1 MSLAK
6 QASGLAPGFSNPS
19 LDSQQVFRLLL
30 DAMARPGTVVDLSFV
45 PAGTG
50 MGGRAFGAVA
60 LTLFDFETPL
70 WLSSS
75 LGGTAFET
83 WVRFHCSAPIVPEP
97 EACSF
102 ALALGLEE
110 LPELSRLPLGDP
122 RYPDRSATV
131 VLSLPS
137 LTGGTPVWLEGPG
150 VDGRR
155 ELAPEGLTLAFWDAL
170 AANRAQF
177 QLGLDFI
184 FCAGDE
190 LVSLPRTTRVRPNT
204 VPGLSPDY

>member
-6 QASGLAPGFSNPS
+6 QISDLAPGFSRPS

-30 DAMARPGTVVDLSFV
+30 DAMARPGSVVDLSFA
-45 PAGTG
+45 PEGSG
-50 MGGRAFGAVA
+50 LGGRALGAVA

-70 WLSSS
+70 WLSPS
-75 LGGTAFET
+75 LAGTAFET
-83 WVRFHCSAPIVPEP
+83 WVRFHCSAPIVLEP

-102 ALALGLEE
+102 ALALGLDE
-110 LPELSRLPLGDP
+110 LPELARLPLGDP

-131 VLSLPS
+131 VLALPA
-137 LTGGTPVWLEGPG
+137 LTGGTPVCLEGPG
-150 VDGRR
+150 IDGQRQ
-155 ELAPEGLTLAFWDAL
+155 LALEGLTPAFWDAL

-190 LVSLPRTTRVRPNT
+190 LVSLPRTTRVRPSA
-204 VPGLSPDY
+204 VPGLSLDP